1 MVILRKEVG
10 GSVHPWDL
18 SALIDLAAVGPIA
31 ASLLSAL

>member
-1 MVILRKEVG
+1 MVVPRTEAL

-18 SALIDLAAVGPIA
+18 PALIDLAAVGPIA